1 MKTNNFIK
9 HYIRNIKV
17 LFPTLGKKERL
28 YIKGFE
34 ETIYDYAE
42 DTPIS
47 SMEELINEFGT
58 PQDVVSSYIDQ
69 ADTEYLQKQIRRSSY
84 IKRGILI
91 SLILLLAFIG
101 YYGILIYKDYKTA
114 QKEHIQIE
122 ETIIQYGDD

>member
-9 HYIRNIKV
+9 HYIQNIKV

-101 YYGILIYKDYKTA
+101 YYGILIYKD
-114 QKEHIQIE
+114 
-122 ETIIQYGDD
+122 

>member
-9 HYIRNIKV
+9 HYIQNIKV

-69 ADTEYLQKQIRRSSY
+69 ADTEYLIKRIRKNTY
-84 IKRGILI
+84 IKQGLFII
-91 SLILLLAFIG
+91 ILLFLLFTI
-101 YYGILIYKDYKTA
+101 YRSFLIYQSYQA
-114 QKEHIQIE
+114 VLKEQIHSE
-122 ETIIQYGDD
+122 ETIIEQGN